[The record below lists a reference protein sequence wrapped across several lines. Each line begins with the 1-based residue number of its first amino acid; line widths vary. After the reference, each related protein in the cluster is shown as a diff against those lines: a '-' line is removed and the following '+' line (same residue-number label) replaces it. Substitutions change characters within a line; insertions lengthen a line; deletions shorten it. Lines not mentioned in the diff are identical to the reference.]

1 MFNIEEKVFLKQIN
15 IRDKETL
22 IKEIKKIEPED
33 SFSEEFLNDLLKKL
47 ENIEDNIINF

>member
-1 MFNIEEKVFLKQIN
+1 MFNLEEKVFLKQIN
-15 IRDKETL
+15 IRDKDTL

-33 SFSEEFLNDLLKKL
+33 SFSEEFLNDILKKL

>member
-1 MFNIEEKVFLKQIN
+1 MFNLEEKVFLKQIN

-33 SFSEEFLNDLLKKL
+33 SFSEEFLNDILKKL

>member
-1 MFNIEEKVFLKQIN
+1 MFNLEEKIFLKQIN

-33 SFSEEFLNDLLKKL
+33 SFSEEFLNDILKKL